1 MYAVRFHKDISATLK
16 NEFRSNIKCIIVQ
29 FKCQIIN
36 SWIWIWIFA
45 IRSVFKLTVYDIL
58 HNLSWLHR
66 LLTVFFCCLYNSN
79 QPRNPTNYTQAATI
93 RKGFSNWLIY
103 FEKTFIHFIYNIYI
117 STAFKKHFLVFIKS
131 FGESFNRVNNKCLL
145 LLIKKIVES

>member
-1 MYAVRFHKDISATLK
+1 MYAVSIFDDYKLDNQVLWWMHNVFHKDISATLK

-103 FEKTFIHFIYNIYI
+103 FTLFILFTTYIFPLHLRSTF
-117 STAFKKHFLVFIKS
+117 
-131 FGESFNRVNNKCLL
+131 
-145 LLIKKIVES
+145 